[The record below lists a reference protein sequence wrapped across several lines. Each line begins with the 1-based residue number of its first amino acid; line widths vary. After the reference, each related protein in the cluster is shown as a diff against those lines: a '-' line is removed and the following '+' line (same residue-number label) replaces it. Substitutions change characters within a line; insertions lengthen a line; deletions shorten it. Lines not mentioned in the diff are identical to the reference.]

1 MPELFAI
8 FLMGSVA
15 SLVTGLLLLFM
26 QLAKYRSGRLLMIQ
40 KNLQKIDLRW
50 NDIEGGTEPLVAGS
64 TEREIERARTTY
76 ILFCLFS
83 MMLSWVGFFILL
95 IIWISLKRL
104 IVNKVEK
111 QLFASEL
118 ALLELERADVFQKVE
133 SLQKG

>member
-104 IVNKVEK
+104 IVSKVEK